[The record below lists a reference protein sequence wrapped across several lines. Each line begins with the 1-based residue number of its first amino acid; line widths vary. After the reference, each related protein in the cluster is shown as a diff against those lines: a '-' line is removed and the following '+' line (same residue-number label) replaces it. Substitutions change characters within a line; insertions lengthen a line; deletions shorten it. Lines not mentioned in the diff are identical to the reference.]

1 MKKENP
7 EVLFQNHYK
16 IYILLKDKIIFESEL
31 ENQQIEYYC
40 DIQNQPNFENGIRYF
55 INDYDRFKID
65 EIFIKKGIIASTE
78 TINVFDY
85 RDNKKIMS
93 IYLIISAIVV
103 LIMILM
109 SLL

>member
-1 MKKENP
+1 
-7 EVLFQNHYK
+7 VLF
-16 IYILLKDKIIFESEL
+16 KDKITFESEL
-31 ENQQIEYYC
+31 ENQQIQYYC

-55 INDYDRFKID
+55 INDYDKIKID
-65 EIFIKKGIIASTE
+65 EIFIKNGIVASTE

>member
-1 MKKENP
+1 MEKENP

-16 IYILLKDKIIFESEL
+16 IYVLFKDKITFESEL
-31 ENQQIEYYC
+31 ENQQIQYYC

-55 INDYDRFKID
+55 INDYDKIKID
-65 EIFIKKGIIASTE
+65 EIFIKNGIVASTE

-85 RDNKKIMS
+85 RGNKKIMS

>member
-1 MKKENP
+1 MKRENP

-16 IYILLKDKIIFESEL
+16 IYVLFKDKIIFESEL

-55 INDYDRFKID
+55 INDYDRVKID
-65 EIFIKKGIIASTE
+65 EIFIKNGIIANTE

-85 RDNKKIMS
+85 RDNKKIIS
-93 IYLIISAIVV
+93 IYLVISGIVV